1 MQGYELSIDNEYST
15 CATNNEN
22 PIYGSHHDE
31 SVCKSKCDENEN
43 CQFYFINTDGYC
55 ALYKS
60 CSGKRTTVFP
70 GSTFKKIEDVNSR
83 NYFHTLYFQSK

>member
-15 CATNNEN
+15 CSTNNEN
-22 PIYGSHHDE
+22 QIYGGFHDE

-43 CQFYFINTDGYC
+43 CQFYFFNTDGFC

-60 CSGKRTTVFP
+60 CSEKRTPVTA
-70 GSTFKKIEDVNSR
+70 GSTFKKIEEGNSR
-83 NYFHTLYFQSK
+83 NYSHTLYFQSK